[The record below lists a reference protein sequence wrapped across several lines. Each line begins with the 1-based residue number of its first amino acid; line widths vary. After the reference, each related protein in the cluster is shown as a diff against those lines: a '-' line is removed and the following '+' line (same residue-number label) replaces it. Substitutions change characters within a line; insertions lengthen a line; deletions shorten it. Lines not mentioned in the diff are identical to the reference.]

1 MVKNKNGLTDEE
13 LKAEEEREEKKKNL
27 PRKLI
32 KVILDE
38 FENEGVSVEDVEEI
52 TSEMSSYMKRLRM
65 VPQD

>member
-32 KVILDE
+32 KVILNE